1 MSGHSG
7 FRWSGCFK
15 ELPLA
20 FRHPGTLYICSLPF
34 FLHSSLIS
42 LLLLLKKSTSLNQ
55 KKGCSLSLSLNI
67 YIYIYNLHTRPRVL
81 THNFL
86 FLYFNFQ
93 KPFEHRYCNKSG
105 SLLKSAWTCRMRYI
119 LNRYGHFYFSHVKK

>member
-55 KKGCSLSLSLNI
+55 KKGCSLSLSLSLSQ
-67 YIYIYNLHTRPRVL
+67 YIYIIYTHARVCLHIIFCFCILIFKSHLNIVIATKVV
-81 THNFL
+81 
-86 FLYFNFQ
+86 
-93 KPFEHRYCNKSG
+93 RYS
-105 SLLKSAWTCRMRYI
+105 SAWTCRMRYI
-119 LNRYGHFYFSHVKK
+119 LNGYGHFYFSHVKK

>member
-55 KKGCSLSLSLNI
+55 KKGCSLSLSLSIYI

-105 SLLKSAWTCRMRYI
+105 SLLECVDMPYEIHSQWIWTF
-119 LNRYGHFYFSHVKK
+119 LLFSC